1 MLSNAEMMMGVVHE
15 AQVRQ
20 ATAYSEHRFTA
31 RVLARGDAKPAQPVV
46 NGGWKVW
53 NRLGGNRGG
62 RKAA

>member
-15 AQVRQ
+15 ADVRQ

-31 RVLARGDAKPAQPVV
+31 RVLARGIAKPAQPAA
-46 NGGWKVW
+46 NGDWKVW
-53 NRLGGNRGG
+53 TRLGTSRRE